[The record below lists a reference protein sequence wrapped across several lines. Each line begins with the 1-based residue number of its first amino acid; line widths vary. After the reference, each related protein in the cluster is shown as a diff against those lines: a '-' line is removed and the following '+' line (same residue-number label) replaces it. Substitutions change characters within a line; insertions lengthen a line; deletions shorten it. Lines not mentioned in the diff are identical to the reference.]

1 MKLCVKN
8 VAFSVKIDINR
19 KKYGFLQTVICR
31 IKKKY
36 CNFVPSLL
44 EDTLKAS
51 YLTTQ
56 KIIQ

>member
-19 KKYGFLQTVICR
+19 EKYGFLQTVICR
-31 IKKKY
+31 IKKNIVI
-36 CNFVPSLL
+36 NFAPSLL

-51 YLTTQ
+51 Y
-56 KIIQ
+56 